1 MPLCLGD
8 GEALSCVMLNKILFL
23 PNSLGGA
30 KISLGPKWHCLR
42 FIQRGPSPL
51 SCMESHPAVNY
62 HLNRRSHVLERA
74 TPVLAFFHR
83 DMYWGSYKVL
93 TFLCEAVQLGCSSP
107 RNKKKITFWQV
118 YSLKEEKKNK
128 VGGEVLREF
137 DFSPSLFVSGFALM
151 PRSPLIRR
159 FNILKPPVFQQ
170 EERSR
175 QTSIN

>member
-1 MPLCLGD
+1 MEGKGWRSRFLFFYENDNLFPWDERERTTAEDHSNVLLTMSLCLGD

-118 YSLKEEKKNK
+118 YSLKEEKKIK
-128 VGGEVLREF
+128 LGG
-137 DFSPSLFVSGFALM
+137 SPARVWF
-151 PRSPLIRR
+151 
-159 FNILKPPVFQQ
+159 
-170 EERSR
+170 
-175 QTSIN
+175 